1 MLPGVVS
8 QHSGDVFHSLGRE
21 LLWDMAP
28 ILHQYYA
35 KVTLRMRRKA
45 EVNLIPGPSLFLTL

>member
-8 QHSGDVFHSLGRE
+8 QRSGDAFHSLGHE

-35 KVTLRMRRKA
+35 KVTQDEEKSRG
-45 EVNLIPGPSLFLTL
+45 EPDSWS